1 MQKYKII
8 LYIENLYEL
17 ILKNT
22 HLLWMRHCDAC
33 ALKVETC
40 EIIDYAF

>member
-17 ILKNT
+17 ILKKHT
-22 HLLWMRHCDAC
+22 LTLDAP
-33 ALKVETC
+33 L
-40 EIIDYAF
+40 